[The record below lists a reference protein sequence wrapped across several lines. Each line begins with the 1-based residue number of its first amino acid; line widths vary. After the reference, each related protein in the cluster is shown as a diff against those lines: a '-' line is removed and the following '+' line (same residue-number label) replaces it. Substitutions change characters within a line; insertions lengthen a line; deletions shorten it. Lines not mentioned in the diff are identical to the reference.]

1 MKAALLAGTHSGC
14 GKTTV
19 TLALL
24 QYFRRHGHGIIS
36 FKAGP
41 DFLDPLWH
49 RAITGKPSYNLD
61 TRMMGEA
68 ACRRQLGQLANR
80 AEFALIEGVMGLF
93 DGHSGVGGEGSSLD
107 LARVVGCPVILTV
120 DAGGMS
126 GTIAAMVMGFHRL
139 AEQKGVRLT
148 GVIANKV
155 GSEYHA
161 LLLKEALET
170 YRLPPLLGW
179 MQRSDKALA
188 ERHLGLK
195 MPDEGD
201 IPDYAAALHIDHEA
215 LLQALSE
222 VSCDARRVNDQP
234 QLAGRTIAIA
244 RDNACCFIYP
254 ANLDWLQSQGA
265 KTVFFS
271 PVAGERVPEEADAVW
286 LPGGYPELHAEP
298 LSRSA
303 SWASLRDC
311 ADAGMPILAEC
322 GGAMLLGKALVDP
335 DGRHWPMAGIFPY
348 VSVMQPHLAALGYRE
363 EASGV
368 KGHEFHFSTREQ
380 DEGLQPAFDALTG
393 DKGVRYRNVRASY
406 VHWFFSDDQH
416 QVAGWFA
423 GNQQGLPK

>member
-14 GKTTV
+14 GKTTL

-24 QYFRRHGHGIIS
+24 QYFRQHRHDVLA

-49 RAITGKPSYNLD
+49 RAITGTPSYNLD

-68 ACRRQLGQLANR
+68 ECRRQLGKLADR

-93 DGHSGVGGEGSSLD
+93 DGYSGVGGEGSSLD
-107 LARVVGCPVILTV
+107 LARVVGCPVILAV

-126 GTIAAMVMGFHRL
+126 GTIAAVVMGFHQL
-139 AEQKGVRLT
+139 AGQKGVRLA

-161 LLLKEALET
+161 ALLKEALES
-170 YRLPPLLGW
+170 YHLPPLLGW
-179 MQRSDKALA
+179 MQQSDKALA

-195 MPDEGD
+195 MPDEAA
-201 IPDYAAALHIDHEA
+201 IPDYSAALHINHDA
-215 LLQALSE
+215 LLQAFSE
-222 VSCDARRVNDQP
+222 VPRDAPLIPDQP

-244 RDNACCFIYP
+244 QDNACCFIYP
-254 ANLDWLQSQGA
+254 ANLDWLESHGA

-271 PVAGERVPEEADAVW
+271 PLASERVPEEADAVW
-286 LPGGYPELHAEP
+286 LPGGYPELHAEQ
-298 LSRSA
+298 LSHSA

-311 ADAGMPILAEC
+311 AVAGMPILAEC
-322 GGAMLLGKALVDP
+322 GGAMLLGKALVDQN
-335 DGRHWPMAGIFPY
+335 GRHWPMAEIFPY

-380 DEGLQPAFDALTG
+380 DEGLAPAFDVLQG
-393 DKGVRYRNVRASY
+393 DKGVCYRNVRASY
-406 VHWFFSDDQH
+406 VHWFFSDDRDR
-416 QVAGWFA
+416 VVSWFED
-423 GNQQGLPK
+423 NK

>member
-14 GKTTV
+14 GKTTL

-24 QYFRRHGHGIIS
+24 QYFRQHRHDIVS

-49 RAITGKPSYNLD
+49 QAITGKPSYNLD

-68 ACRRQLGQLANR
+68 ACRRQLGQLADR
-80 AEFALIEGVMGLF
+80 AEFALVEGVMGLF
-93 DGHSGVGGEGSSLD
+93 DGYSGVGGEGSSLD
-107 LARVVGCPVILTV
+107 LARVLGCPVILAV

-126 GTIAAMVMGFHRL
+126 GTIAAVVMGFHQL
-139 AEQKGVRLT
+139 AGQKGVRLA

-161 LLLKEALET
+161 ALLREALESCN
-170 YRLPPLLGW
+170 LPPLLGW

-195 MPDEGD
+195 MPEEAA
-201 IPDYAAALHIDHEA
+201 IPDYSAALHIDHET
-215 LLQALSE
+215 LLQAFSE
-222 VSCDARRVNDQP
+222 VICEAPLIPDQSP
-234 QLAGRTIAIA
+234 LAGRTIAIA
-244 RDNACCFIYP
+244 QDNACCFIYP
-254 ANLDWLQSQGA
+254 ANLDWLHRQGA
-265 KTVFFS
+265 RLVFFS
-271 PVAGERVPEEADAVW
+271 PVAGEPVPHDADAVW
-286 LPGGYPELHAEP
+286 LPGGYPELYAEP
-298 LSRSA
+298 LSQSA
-303 SWASLRDC
+303 SWASLRAC
-311 ADAGMPILAEC
+311 ADAGMPMLAEC
-322 GGAMLLGKALVDP
+322 GGAMLLGKALVDRN
-335 DGRHWPMAGIFPY
+335 GRHWPMAAIFPY

-380 DEGLQPAFDALTG
+380 DEGLPQAFEVLQG

-406 VHWFFSDDQH
+406 VHWFFSDDRDR
-416 QVAGWFA
+416 VVSWF
-423 GNQQGLPK
+423 GDNK